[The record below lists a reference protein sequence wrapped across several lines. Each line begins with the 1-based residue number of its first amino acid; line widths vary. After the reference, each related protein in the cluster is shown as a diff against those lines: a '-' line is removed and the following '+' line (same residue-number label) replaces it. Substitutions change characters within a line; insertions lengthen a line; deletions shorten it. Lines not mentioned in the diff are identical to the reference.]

1 MGEVCMKS
9 KALNEALRLV
19 TKTQLDPRLG
29 PGQGDQLRKV
39 KRELETMA
47 RSGKFDRD
55 RLFRSVEVVATI
67 LLETLNGTQI

>member
-1 MGEVCMKS
+1 
-9 KALNEALRLV
+9 
-19 TKTQLDPRLG
+19 
-29 PGQGDQLRKV
+29 LRKV

>member
-1 MGEVCMKS
+1 MKS